1 MLGKRCLENPDHEAL
16 KRATRRQIKACGGLE
31 AAATMTRV
39 GKTELGYYQGLQH
52 PERFA
57 PIDVVADL
65 TANGGGLHILD
76 ALAGLAG
83 CSVERHELDGGE
95 LNLDMASFGE
105 HASATFRDY
114 AELIVNGGGDEGDRA
129 RLDGDLD
136 LVIRT
141 AMDARNDLRKW
152 PVQCE
157 TNEQ

>member
-1 MLGKRCLENPDHEAL
+1 MTGKRCLENPDHDVL

-52 PERFA
+52 PDRFA

-65 TANGGGLHILD
+65 MANGGGLHILD
-76 ALAGLAG
+76 ALAGLAD
-83 CSVERHELDGGE
+83 CSVERRKLDGGE

-114 AELIVNGGGDEGDRA
+114 AELVAHGGVSEDDTV

-136 LVIRT
+136 LVIRS
-141 AMDARNDLRKW
+141 AMEARYDLRRRRARSNAIK
-152 PVQCE
+152 
-157 TNEQ
+157 